1 MKNKKNILI
10 CVLLVLISIIY
21 TLLVKY
27 VDTST
32 IGPNGS
38 VVGFSS
44 LNSFVFNLTGNNMT
58 LYKITEILGI
68 IPILIALMYA
78 VIGLI
83 QVIDR
88 KSLKVDKE
96 LIALGILYIIVIL
109 IYVFF
114 EKCIIN
120 YRPVIIDGVLE
131 ASYPSSHTLL
141 SICICGSALL
151 INKYLFNNK
160 KIYKYI
166 NIISIISMVLIV
178 LGRLLSGVHW
188 ASDII
193 GSIIISITLLKIL
206 LKSNAS
212 APVGKTRRF
221 MGKGSHYGKEGTCY

>member
-10 CVLLVLISIIY
+10 CILLVLLSIIY
-21 TLLVKY
+21 TILVKY
-27 VDTST
+27 VDTSI

-96 LIALGILYIIVIL
+96 LIALGILYVVVIL

-120 YRPVIIDGVLE
+120 YRPVLIDGILE

-166 NIISIISMVLIV
+166 NIVSIISMILIV

-206 LKSNAS
+206 ETYYLSIK
-212 APVGKTRRF
+212 
-221 MGKGSHYGKEGTCY
+221 KE

>member
-10 CVLLVLISIIY
+10 CILLVLLSIIY

-160 KIYKYI
+160 KIYKYS

-206 LKSNAS
+206 ETYYLSIK
-212 APVGKTRRF
+212 KD
-221 MGKGSHYGKEGTCY
+221 

>member
-38 VVGFSS
+38 VVRISS
-44 LNSFVFNLTGNNMT
+44 VNSFGFNLTGYNIT
-58 LYKITEILGI
+58 LFKITEILGI

-120 YRPVIIDGVLE
+120 YRPVFIDGILE

-206 LKSNAS
+206 ETYYLSIK
-212 APVGKTRRF
+212 KD
-221 MGKGSHYGKEGTCY
+221 

>member
-10 CVLLVLISIIY
+10 CILLVLLSIIY

-114 EKCIIN
+114 EKCIII
-120 YRPVIIDGVLE
+120 YRPVLIDGILE

-151 INKYLFNNK
+151 INKYLFKNK

-166 NIISIISMVLIV
+166 NIVSIISMVLIV

-206 LKSNAS
+206 ETYYLSIK
-212 APVGKTRRF
+212 
-221 MGKGSHYGKEGTCY
+221 KEF

>member
-120 YRPVIIDGVLE
+120 YRPVLIDGILE

-151 INKYLFNNK
+151 INKYLFNNE

-206 LKSNAS
+206 ETYYLSIK
-212 APVGKTRRF
+212 
-221 MGKGSHYGKEGTCY
+221 KEF

>member
-10 CVLLVLISIIY
+10 CILLVLISIIY
-21 TLLVKY
+21 TILVKY
-27 VDTST
+27 VDTSI
-32 IGPNGS
+32 IGPNNS
-38 VVGFSS
+38 TVGFSS

-58 LYKITEILGI
+58 LYKITEVLGL

-96 LIALGILYIIVIL
+96 LIALGILYVVVIL

-120 YRPVIIDGVLE
+120 YRPVLIDGILE

-160 KIYKYI
+160 KIYRYI
-166 NIISIISMVLIV
+166 NIVSIISMVLIV

-193 GSIIISITLLKIL
+193 GSIIISIALLKIL
-206 LKSNAS
+206 ETYYLSIK
-212 APVGKTRRF
+212 KD
-221 MGKGSHYGKEGTCY
+221 

>member
-120 YRPVIIDGVLE
+120 YRPVFIDGILE

-160 KIYKYI
+160 KNYKYI

-206 LKSNAS
+206 ETYYLSIK
-212 APVGKTRRF
+212 KD
-221 MGKGSHYGKEGTCY
+221 

>member
-10 CVLLVLISIIY
+10 CILLVLLSIIY
-21 TLLVKY
+21 TILVKY
-27 VDTST
+27 VDTSL

-120 YRPVIIDGVLE
+120 YRPVLIDGILE

-166 NIISIISMVLIV
+166 NIVSIISMVLIV

-188 ASDII
+188 VSDII

-206 LKSNAS
+206 ETYYLSIK
-212 APVGKTRRF
+212 
-221 MGKGSHYGKEGTCY
+221 KE

>member
-10 CVLLVLISIIY
+10 CFLLVLISIIY

-96 LIALGILYIIVIL
+96 LIALGILYVVVIL

-141 SICICGSALL
+141 SICICGSELL
-151 INKYLFNNK
+151 INKYLFNNE

-206 LKSNAS
+206 ETYYLSIK
-212 APVGKTRRF
+212 KD
-221 MGKGSHYGKEGTCY
+221 

>member
-10 CVLLVLISIIY
+10 CILLVLLSIIY
-21 TLLVKY
+21 TILVKC
-27 VDTST
+27 VDTSI

-96 LIALGILYIIVIL
+96 LIALGILYVVVIL

-120 YRPVIIDGVLE
+120 YRPVLIDGILE

-166 NIISIISMVLIV
+166 NIVSIISMVLIV

-206 LKSNAS
+206 ETYYLSIK
-212 APVGKTRRF
+212 KD
-221 MGKGSHYGKEGTCY
+221 

>member
-109 IYVFF
+109 IYAFF

-120 YRPVIIDGVLE
+120 YRPVLIDGILE

-160 KIYKYI
+160 KIYKYV
-166 NIISIISMVLIV
+166 NIVSIISMVLIV

-193 GSIIISITLLKIL
+193 GSIIISITLLKMLETYYLSI
-206 LKSNAS
+206 K
-212 APVGKTRRF
+212 KD
-221 MGKGSHYGKEGTCY
+221 

>member
-10 CVLLVLISIIY
+10 CILLVLLSIIY

-141 SICICGSALL
+141 SICICGSSLL
-151 INKYLFNNK
+151 INKYLFNNE

-206 LKSNAS
+206 ETYYLSIK
-212 APVGKTRRF
+212 KD
-221 MGKGSHYGKEGTCY
+221 

>member
-10 CVLLVLISIIY
+10 CILLVLLSIIY

-120 YRPVIIDGVLE
+120 YRPVLIDGILE

-151 INKYLFNNK
+151 INKYLFKNK

-166 NIISIISMVLIV
+166 NIVSIISMVLIV

-206 LKSNAS
+206 ETYYLSIK
-212 APVGKTRRF
+212 KD
-221 MGKGSHYGKEGTCY
+221 

>member
-1 MKNKKNILI
+1 MKNKKNIII
-10 CVLLVLISIIY
+10 CILLVLVSIIY

-27 VDTST
+27 VDVSLV
-32 IGPNGS
+32 GPNS
-38 VVGFSS
+38 IMVGFSS

-68 IPILIALMYA
+68 IPILIALMYS

-96 LIALGILYIIVIL
+96 LIALGILYVVVIL

-120 YRPVIIDGVLE
+120 YRPILIDGIKE

-160 KIYKYI
+160 RIYKYI
-166 NIISIISMVLIV
+166 NIISIISMILIV
-178 LGRLLSGVHW
+178 VGRLISGVHW
-188 ASDII
+188 ISDII

-206 LKSNAS
+206 DTYYISIRKS
-212 APVGKTRRF
+212 
-221 MGKGSHYGKEGTCY
+221 

>member
-114 EKCIIN
+114 EKFIIN

-151 INKYLFNNK
+151 INKYLFKNK

-166 NIISIISMVLIV
+166 NIVSIISMVLIV

-206 LKSNAS
+206 ETYYLSIK
-212 APVGKTRRF
+212 KD
-221 MGKGSHYGKEGTCY
+221 

>member
-120 YRPVIIDGVLE
+120 YRPVFIDGVLE

-141 SICICGSALL
+141 SICICGSALI
-151 INKYLFNNK
+151 INKYLFNNE

-206 LKSNAS
+206 ETYYLSIK
-212 APVGKTRRF
+212 KD
-221 MGKGSHYGKEGTCY
+221 

>member
-120 YRPVIIDGVLE
+120 YRPVLIDGILE

-141 SICICGSALL
+141 SICICESALL
-151 INKYLFNNK
+151 INKYLFKNK

-166 NIISIISMVLIV
+166 NIVSIISMVLIV

-206 LKSNAS
+206 ETYYLSIK
-212 APVGKTRRF
+212 KD
-221 MGKGSHYGKEGTCY
+221 

>member
-10 CVLLVLISIIY
+10 CILLVLLSIIY
-21 TLLVKY
+21 TILVKY
-27 VDTST
+27 VDTSI

-109 IYVFF
+109 IYAFF

-120 YRPVIIDGVLE
+120 YRPVLIDGILE

-206 LKSNAS
+206 ETYYLSIK
-212 APVGKTRRF
+212 KD
-221 MGKGSHYGKEGTCY
+221 

>member
-44 LNSFVFNLTGNNMT
+44 LNSFVFNLTGNNMA

-120 YRPVIIDGVLE
+120 YRPVLIDGILE

-206 LKSNAS
+206 ETYYLSIK
-212 APVGKTRRF
+212 KD
-221 MGKGSHYGKEGTCY
+221 

>member
-10 CVLLVLISIIY
+10 CILLVLLSIIY

-96 LIALGILYIIVIL
+96 LIALGILYVVVIL

-206 LKSNAS
+206 ETYYLSIK
-212 APVGKTRRF
+212 KD
-221 MGKGSHYGKEGTCY
+221 

>member
-58 LYKITEILGI
+58 LYNITEILGI

-78 VIGLI
+78 IIGLI

-109 IYVFF
+109 LYVFF

-120 YRPVIIDGVLE
+120 YRPVLIDGILE

-206 LKSNAS
+206 ETYYLSIK
-212 APVGKTRRF
+212 KD
-221 MGKGSHYGKEGTCY
+221 

>member
-96 LIALGILYIIVIL
+96 LIALGILYVVVIL

-120 YRPVIIDGVLE
+120 YRPVLIDGILE

-151 INKYLFNNK
+151 INKYLFNNE

-206 LKSNAS
+206 ETYYLSIK
-212 APVGKTRRF
+212 
-221 MGKGSHYGKEGTCY
+221 KEF

>member
-120 YRPVIIDGVLE
+120 YRPVIIDGILE

-160 KIYKYI
+160 KNYKYI

-206 LKSNAS
+206 ETYYLSIK
-212 APVGKTRRF
+212 KD
-221 MGKGSHYGKEGTCY
+221 

>member
-27 VDTST
+27 VDTSI

-78 VIGLI
+78 IIGLI

-88 KSLKVDKE
+88 KNLKVDKE

-120 YRPVIIDGVLE
+120 YRPVLIDGILE

-166 NIISIISMVLIV
+166 NIVSIISMVLIV

-206 LKSNAS
+206 ETYYLSIK
-212 APVGKTRRF
+212 
-221 MGKGSHYGKEGTCY
+221 KE

>member
-78 VIGLI
+78 IIGLI

-120 YRPVIIDGVLE
+120 YRPVLIDGILE

-151 INKYLFNNK
+151 INKNLFNNK

-193 GSIIISITLLKIL
+193 GSIIISITLLKMLETYYLSI
-206 LKSNAS
+206 K
-212 APVGKTRRF
+212 KD
-221 MGKGSHYGKEGTCY
+221 

>member
-96 LIALGILYIIVIL
+96 LIALGILYVVVIL

-120 YRPVIIDGVLE
+120 YRPVLIDGILE

-206 LKSNAS
+206 ETYYLSIK
-212 APVGKTRRF
+212 
-221 MGKGSHYGKEGTCY
+221 KEF

>member
-109 IYVFF
+109 IYAFF

-120 YRPVIIDGVLE
+120 YRPVLIDGILE
-131 ASYPSSHTLL
+131 ASYPSTHTLL

-206 LKSNAS
+206 ETYYLSIK
-212 APVGKTRRF
+212 KD
-221 MGKGSHYGKEGTCY
+221 

>member
-10 CVLLVLISIIY
+10 CILLVLLSIIY

-114 EKCIIN
+114 EKFIIN
-120 YRPVIIDGVLE
+120 YRPVLIDGILE

-141 SICICGSALL
+141 SICICGSSLL

-206 LKSNAS
+206 ETYYLSIK
-212 APVGKTRRF
+212 KD
-221 MGKGSHYGKEGTCY
+221 

>member
-10 CVLLVLISIIY
+10 CVLLVLLSIIY
-21 TLLVKY
+21 TILVKY
-27 VDTST
+27 VDTSI

-96 LIALGILYIIVIL
+96 LIALGILYVVVIL

-141 SICICGSALL
+141 SICICGSSLL

-166 NIISIISMVLIV
+166 NIVSIISMVLIV

-206 LKSNAS
+206 ETYYLSIK
-212 APVGKTRRF
+212 KD
-221 MGKGSHYGKEGTCY
+221 

>member
-1 MKNKKNILI
+1 MKNRKNILI
-10 CVLLVLISIIY
+10 CILLVLLSIIY
-21 TLLVKY
+21 TILVKY
-27 VDTST
+27 IDTSI

-96 LIALGILYIIVIL
+96 LIALGILYVVVIL

-120 YRPVIIDGVLE
+120 YRPVLIDGILE

-166 NIISIISMVLIV
+166 NIVSIISMVLIV

-206 LKSNAS
+206 ETYYLSIK
-212 APVGKTRRF
+212 KD
-221 MGKGSHYGKEGTCY
+221 

>member
-114 EKCIIN
+114 EKFIIN
-120 YRPVIIDGVLE
+120 YRPVLIDGILE
-131 ASYPSSHTLL
+131 ASYPSSTTLL
-141 SICICGSALL
+141 VLSVMPTLVLQANRRIE
-151 INKYLFNNK
+151 NRYLK
-160 KIYKYI
+160 RIIYAFTI
-166 NIISIISMVLIV
+166 VFSVFMVI
-178 LGRLLSGVHW
+178 GRLVSGVHW
-188 ASDII
+188 FTDIL
-193 GSIIISITLLKIL
+193 GGVLISITLL
-206 LKSNAS
+206 S
-212 APVGKTRRF
+212 AFEGVIDEIRARRRQ
-221 MGKGSHYGKEGTCY
+221 KHKK

>member
-27 VDTST
+27 VDTSI

-114 EKCIIN
+114 EKYIIN
-120 YRPVIIDGVLE
+120 YRPVLIDGILE

-206 LKSNAS
+206 ETYYLSIK
-212 APVGKTRRF
+212 KD
-221 MGKGSHYGKEGTCY
+221 

>member
-1 MKNKKNILI
+1 MKNRKNILI
-10 CVLLVLISIIY
+10 CILLVLLSIIY
-21 TLLVKY
+21 TILVKC
-27 VDTST
+27 VDTSI

-109 IYVFF
+109 IYAFF

-120 YRPVIIDGVLE
+120 YRPVLIDGILE

-166 NIISIISMVLIV
+166 NIVSIISMVLIV

-193 GSIIISITLLKIL
+193 GSIIISITLLKMLETYYLSI
-206 LKSNAS
+206 K
-212 APVGKTRRF
+212 KD
-221 MGKGSHYGKEGTCY
+221 

>member
-10 CVLLVLISIIY
+10 CILLVLLSIIY

-96 LIALGILYIIVIL
+96 LIALGILYVVVIL

-114 EKCIIN
+114 EECIIN

-151 INKYLFNNK
+151 INKYLFKNK

-166 NIISIISMVLIV
+166 NIVSIISMVLIV

-206 LKSNAS
+206 ETYYLSIK
-212 APVGKTRRF
+212 KD
-221 MGKGSHYGKEGTCY
+221 

>member
-193 GSIIISITLLKIL
+193 DSIIISITLLKIL
-206 LKSNAS
+206 ETYYLSIK
-212 APVGKTRRF
+212 KD
-221 MGKGSHYGKEGTCY
+221 

>member
-10 CVLLVLISIIY
+10 CILLVLLSIIY

-96 LIALGILYIIVIL
+96 LIALGILYVVVIL

-141 SICICGSALL
+141 SICICGSSLL

-206 LKSNAS
+206 ETYYLSIK
-212 APVGKTRRF
+212 KD
-221 MGKGSHYGKEGTCY
+221 

>member
-27 VDTST
+27 VDPST

-114 EKCIIN
+114 EKFIIN

-151 INKYLFNNK
+151 INKYLFKNK

-166 NIISIISMVLIV
+166 NIVSIISMVLIV

-206 LKSNAS
+206 ETYYLSIK
-212 APVGKTRRF
+212 KD
-221 MGKGSHYGKEGTCY
+221 